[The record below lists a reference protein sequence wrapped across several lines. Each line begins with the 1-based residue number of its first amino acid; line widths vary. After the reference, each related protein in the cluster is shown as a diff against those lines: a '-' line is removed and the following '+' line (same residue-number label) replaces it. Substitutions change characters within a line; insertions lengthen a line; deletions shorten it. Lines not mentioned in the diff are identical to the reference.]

1 MAPKEF
7 QQRGTTTTM
16 YKPLLKKIFSAIAAL
31 FIATLV
37 LPQQAQAQEQVTYE
51 LKLAGMRVTSL
62 NCNDLSSID
71 GVSGTAKFDPES
83 KTLTLDN
90 ATISTSVV
98 KFPGLENAMDGLTI
112 HLIGNNTITSEGYW
126 GLFNNHKRSI
136 TLTGSG
142 KLTVN
147 GSTMVPQ
154 VGYQRAIFN
163 WGTIVVD
170 GCTLEANGGVY
181 GIGSGYWKFINCNVR
196 TKGGGGSQS
205 DEYAGS
211 LTWMWDKEPEFVGCK
226 ITSPAG
232 VSWKKFQNNGYD
244 NYVLVGEDGNAVTDW
259 VEITRDNTGV
269 NAPNTEAATAK
280 RGIYTLQ
287 GLRLSGELKDLPAGI
302 YIVDGKKVVKP

>member
-1 MAPKEF
+1 
-7 QQRGTTTTM
+7 M
-16 YKPLLKKIFSAIAAL
+16 YKPLLKKFFLSTAAL
-31 FIATLV
+31 FFAMLV
-37 LPQQAQAQEQVTYE
+37 LPQQAQAQEPVNYE
-51 LKLAGMRVTSL
+51 LKLAGMRVSSL
-62 NCNDLSSID
+62 NCDDLSSID

-90 ATISTSVV
+90 ATISTSVI
-98 KFPGLENAMDGLTI
+98 KFPGLENSIKGLTI
-112 HLIGNNTITSEGYW
+112 RLIGDNTITSENYW
-126 GLFNNHKRSI
+126 GLFNNTERSI
-136 TLTGSG
+136 TFTGSG

-147 GSTMVPQ
+147 GSTTAPQ
-154 VGYQRAIFN
+154 TGYRRAIFN

-181 GIGSGYWKFINCNVR
+181 GIGSGFWKFVNCNVR

-244 NYVLVGEDGNAVTDW
+244 NYVLVGEDGNVVTDW